1 MQMKADQ
8 IKIEMLKNAPVIF
21 KERNIA
27 FAYLYGS
34 VASDQVHH
42 FSDLDVGVYTQE
54 LSSEACRK
62 LELDLALDIDDVL
75 VDAPESDVRIM
86 NHLPLAITGKIV
98 TDGILIYCEDEKI
111 RIEYETKTRMAY
123 FDFYPVIR
131 SYQRT
136 YLEQT
141 QIAEKS
147 EDFKVGLDNGI
158 D

>member
-1 MQMKADQ
+1 MRMKADQ
-8 IKIEMLKNAPVIF
+8 IKIEMLKNAPDVF
-21 KERNIA
+21 KGRDII

-42 FSDLDVGVYTQE
+42 FSDLDVGVYTQK

-75 VDAPESDVRIM
+75 VGAPESDVRIM

>member
-1 MQMKADQ
+1 MKPKQ
-8 IKIEMLKNAPVIF
+8 IKKELMNKAHELF
-21 KERNIA
+21 KERNIV

-34 VASDQVHH
+34 VALEQPHQ
-42 FSDLDVGVYTQE
+42 FSDLDIGVYTNE

-62 LELDLALDIDDVL
+62 MELDLALDIDDVL

-98 TDGILIYCEDEKI
+98 TDGILIYCENHKK